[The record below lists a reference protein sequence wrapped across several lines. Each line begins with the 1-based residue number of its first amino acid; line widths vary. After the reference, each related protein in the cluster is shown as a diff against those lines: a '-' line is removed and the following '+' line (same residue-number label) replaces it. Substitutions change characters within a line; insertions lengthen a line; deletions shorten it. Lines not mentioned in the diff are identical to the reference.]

1 MGERD
6 LALQKREVRGA
17 EPMQVDTFGG
27 RFDVEWDT
35 DSKAT
40 PIGQLAFFAE
50 FLKNA
55 GVFDD
60 WVGDCPLSYTSPNA
74 PTNRDILGTWMLSVL
89 AGHKRY
95 AHVTALRGDGV
106 SPQVLGM
113 RRIVSEDALRRA
125 LSRIAEETGAAWMRK
140 HLMRSITPALSE
152 PWILDVD
159 TTIKTLYGR
168 QEGAEV
174 SYNPWKPGR
183 PSHAYHTY
191 WVGNLRLVLDV
202 EVSGGKAH
210 TGSHALPGLSRL
222 L

>member
-6 LALQKREVRGA
+6 LALQKREANGA

-27 RFDVEWDT
+27 RLDVEWDT

-50 FLKNA
+50 FLKSA

-60 WVGDCPLSYTSPNA
+60 WVGECPLSYTSPNA

-95 AHVTALRGDGV
+95 EHVTALRGDGV

-125 LSRIAEETGAAWMRK
+125 LGRIDEETGTAWMRK
-140 HLMRSITPALSE
+140 HLMRSITPSF
-152 PWILDVD
+152 W
-159 TTIKTLYGR
+159 
-168 QEGAEV
+168 
-174 SYNPWKPGR
+174 
-183 PSHAYHTY
+183 
-191 WVGNLRLVLDV
+191 
-202 EVSGGKAH
+202 
-210 TGSHALPGLSRL
+210 
-222 L
+222 

>member
-6 LALQKREVRGA
+6 LALQMRKECVA

-27 RFDVEWDT
+27 RLEVEWDT

-60 WVGDCPLSYTSPNA
+60 WVGDCPLSYSSPNA

-89 AGHKRY
+89 GVHKRY
-95 AHVTALRGDGV
+95 AHVPALRGDGV

-125 LSRIAEETGAAWMRK
+125 LVR
-140 HLMRSITPALSE
+140 
-152 PWILDVD
+152 
-159 TTIKTLYGR
+159 
-168 QEGAEV
+168 
-174 SYNPWKPGR
+174 
-183 PSHAYHTY
+183 
-191 WVGNLRLVLDV
+191 
-202 EVSGGKAH
+202 
-210 TGSHALPGLSRL
+210 
-222 L
+222 

>member
-6 LALQKREVRGA
+6 LALQMRKECVA

-27 RFDVEWDT
+27 RLEVEWDT

-60 WVGDCPLSYTSPNA
+60 WVGDCPLSYSSPNA

-125 LSRIAEETGAAWMRK
+125 LVR
-140 HLMRSITPALSE
+140 
-152 PWILDVD
+152 
-159 TTIKTLYGR
+159 
-168 QEGAEV
+168 
-174 SYNPWKPGR
+174 
-183 PSHAYHTY
+183 
-191 WVGNLRLVLDV
+191 
-202 EVSGGKAH
+202 
-210 TGSHALPGLSRL
+210 
-222 L
+222 